1 MSAAFQ
7 RSRLGLADANG
18 DLYLDL
24 EYPFIEHPVVTEV
37 NHSLDEAQILYS
49 LAMAASGWI
58 ATNETEYILGVVS
71 PCHWHPRC
79 FFSRGQV
86 LK

>member
-18 DLYLDL
+18 DLYLSL
-24 EYPFIEHPVVTEV
+24 EYPFVEHPAVTEV
-37 NHSLDEAQILYS
+37 NHSLDEAQVLYS

-58 ATNETEYILGVVS
+58 ATKETEYIGCRVIISLASPLLVFPGVK
-71 PCHWHPRC
+71 
-79 FFSRGQV
+79 F
-86 LK
+86 